1 MFAGGVSG
9 CLNNVCERVEAA
21 GGAFQRRA
29 IMLESALFSSPK
41 RARCREIFRSV
52 CRRPDKNGGA
62 FLPESSLKTAY
73 SVFRLPA
80 KDKILRVPQR
90 IAPILRYESQ
100 FHWERRQNWV

>member
-1 MFAGGVSG
+1 VNGLKRPVARFSDARL
-9 CLNNVCERVEAA
+9 CLNPR
-21 GGAFQRRA
+21 F
-29 IMLESALFSSPK
+29 FSSPK

-90 IAPILRYESQ
+90 IAPILWHESQ
-100 FHWERRQNWV
+100 FHWGRRQNWV